1 MPLNWK
7 SKQPQNNAI
16 DLLKWLK
23 SRTLIAPN
31 AEEDGQELSFIANRN
46 ESATSENSLAVSHK
60 AKYTVTIWPSNHAPW
75 YLPKWIDSLCP
86 HQKLHMGVYRSFIH
100 NCQTGGNQDVLQ
112 WIYINKLWYIQTM
125 EYYSAL
131 KRHVLSSPEKTW
143 RKLTLLLLSITAWNK
158 PIWKAIH
165 CMISKVPMLSQ
176 KWQNY
181 GDNKKKK
188 KKNICPGLWQERYE

>member
-1 MPLNWK
+1 M
-7 SKQPQNNAI
+7 S
-16 DLLKWLK
+16 
-23 SRTLIAPN
+23 
-31 AEEDGQELSFIANRN
+31 
-46 ESATSENSLAVSHK
+46 TS
-60 AKYTVTIWPSNHAPW
+60 
-75 YLPKWIDSLCP
+75 
-86 HQKLHMGVYRSFIH
+86 KLHMGVYGSFIH

-188 KKNICPGLWQERYE
+188 KKRFVQDCGKKGMNSRKQRIFMSVKTILFDSLMFDICYYIVVKTHTRNIKWVSLCVCVCVDGGTWEHCNFQSVLLWNCSKNVY